1 MTEETIIN
9 KDEEIPPVGNSSVS
23 DSEPQTSASGE
34 NESIAEQSD
43 ENRTEADQDAD
54 SDESE
59 LSYSELENKLS
70 EVEAQ
75 ATEYLDG
82 WQRSRAEF
90 ANARKRLDR
99 ERIEARNRAS
109 AEYAARILPVLDD
122 FERAMEN
129 VPPDIE
135 TNSWFE
141 GLLLVSR
148 KLTLLLEEMKVEKI
162 EAVGQPF
169 DPNYHE
175 ALSLKEVE
183 GVESGI
189 VVEELQTGF
198 RLGDRIIRPS
208 LVNVAA

>member
-1 MTEETIIN
+1 MIN
-9 KDEEIPPVGNSSVS
+9 KDEEIPPVGNSSVNDSEPYTIGEKESKDDQGDEPGAEANEDS
-23 DSEPQTSASGE
+23 DSEGM
-34 NESIAEQSD
+34 
-43 ENRTEADQDAD
+43 
-54 SDESE
+54 E
-59 LSYSELENKLS
+59 LSYSDLEQKLS

-109 AEYAARILPVLDD
+109 ADYAAKILPVVDD
-122 FERAMEN
+122 FERALEN
-129 VPPDIE
+129 VPPEIE

-141 GLLLVSR
+141 GLMLVSR
-148 KLTLLLEEMKVEKI
+148 KLTLLLDEMRVEKI
-162 EAVGQPF
+162 DAVGQPF

-198 RLGDRIIRPS
+198 RLGDKIIRPS